1 MSVCMCVSHL
11 YFFVGG
17 IHFSYTE
24 VGGTNIFHKKVG
36 DKHFDTRGGQT
47 FSAGDGC
54 GDDDVDVDCEA
65 HVLPCL
71 RVLACTCACLC
82 MLARVYG
89 SYRCVYSQMSRK
101 FCLIVQYYLISLNR
115 KFHYL
120 NVVPNQCR
128 KQILLS
134 PLMTPSK

>member
-1 MSVCMCVSHL
+1 MCLTFIFSWGAYIFHTQKL
-11 YFFVGG
+11 EGQTFF
-17 IHFSYTE
+17 TKKW
-24 VGGTNIFHKKVG
+24 GTNILTQG
-36 DKHFDTRGGQT
+36 GGQT

-120 NVVPNQCR
+120 NVVHN
-128 KQILLS
+128 
-134 PLMTPSK
+134 